1 MKKLSVP
8 YYSQW
13 DADATFSRDD
23 CVPTCASMLVS
34 YYGGILSTNKI
45 AEKTGQG
52 LVDFSEIE
60 AALKA
65 FNYKIVGTSF
75 RTIEDLKKS
84 IDSGIPFI
92 AIIHYG
98 DIPNKQDT
106 YTGAHAVVVVGYDD
120 NTIYINDP
128 DWWTPRRNEG
138 AGIACPIPA
147 FTKAWQSKVD
157 GNNPGNL
164 WYLDEELPI
173 KGIDLAIDIPTEVE
187 DAYDLKSKEWYD
199 KHWNFG
205 DFIKDSIKTHG
216 DYSKCEEELAN
227 LKKDCELL
235 KTAMNNDIAKFQN
248 MTKQIETLQ
257 ASNAENTAQL
267 SVMGEQVK
275 EANKQRG
282 LAEASKNKTEET
294 LRLTTVDLN
303 AYKVEVTK
311 LNVQLVKNLQGYSKW
326 VRLKSLFDI
335 Y

>member
-13 DADATFSRDD
+13 DSDATFSKDD
-23 CVPTCASMLVS
+23 CIPACASMLIS

-52 LVDFSEIE
+52 IVNFSEIE
-60 AALKA
+60 RALKA
-65 FNYKIVGTSF
+65 FNYKIIGTSF

-98 DIPNKQDT
+98 DIPNRQDT
-106 YTGAHAVVVVGYDD
+106 YTGPHAVVVVGYDD
-120 NTIYINDP
+120 TNIYINDP
-128 DWWTPRRNEG
+128 DWWAPRRNEG
-138 AGIACPIPA
+138 ECKVCPTTS

-173 KGIDLAIDIPTEVE
+173 KGIGLAIDIPTEVE

-205 DFIKDSIKTHG
+205 DFIKDSIKAHA
-216 DYSKCEEELAN
+216 DCSEYKEELGD
-227 LKKDCELL
+227 LKKNCELL
-235 KTAMNNDIAKFQN
+235 KIAMNNDIAKFQN

-267 SVMGEQVK
+267 TVMGEQVK
-275 EANKQRG
+275 EANKQWG
-282 LAEASKNKTEET
+282 LAEASKNEIEES

-303 AYKVEVTK
+303 AYKAEVAK
-311 LNVQLVKNLQGYSKW
+311 LNTQLIRNLQGYSKW
-326 VRLKSLFDI
+326 VRVKSLFNI